1 MQVTRKI
8 SSKKIKLVLL
18 RECLDK
24 WFSVNERKGGGANGT
39 HPLPIREM
47 ELPGVHW
54 HRKIKNSV

>member
-47 ELPGVHW
+47 ELPVVH
-54 HRKIKNSV
+54 